1 MQHAGGETVDDRPAD
16 EAMPHTRR
24 GARTDG
30 EAVRPLVHLRD
41 SREAD
46 GGDPTRTRIL
56 PAVDDDADRHGDH
69 PLDRRID
76 RPADGDEADPDDL
89 HHHSSKVTP

>member
-1 MQHAGGETVDDRPAD
+1 MEDDKQKLEEQLLGSSRP
-16 EAMPHTRR
+16 
-24 GARTDG
+24 
-30 EAVRPLVHLRD
+30 
-41 SREAD
+41 READ

-56 PAVDDDADRHGDH
+56 TAVDDDADRHGDH